1 MDPGLV
7 KRDRNGKVQ
16 TVRYDAVNS
25 MLLNEFLKEH
35 KAFIEERQKLR
46 KLEATVMGLVATLR
60 EQTVQRRKATIR
72 TSKSPKVVSQL

>member
-1 MDPGLV
+1 VDPGLV